1 MVRKKTT
8 RAESELSAFVERL
21 SELEER
27 VRKLEAERNS
37 ALAAAAGVPTVQATA
52 PPASVAVADA
62 HPAAGEEVSEEI
74 LSVISAAVA
83 AFLGLRVRVRQVR
96 LRRSEAW
103 AQQGRVSIM
112 ASHRWAIQ
120 R

>member
-1 MVRKKTT
+1 VARKKTT
-8 RAESELSAFVERL
+8 AGDLGALLARL
-21 SELEER
+21 AELEER
-27 VRKLEAERNS
+27 VKRLEVERDA
-37 ALAAAAGVPTVQATA
+37 ALSAAASLTAAQVPA
-52 PPASVAVADA
+52 PAN
-62 HPAAGEEVSEEI
+62 PAAIAGAQPVAEEEISEEI
-74 LSVISAAVA
+74 LSVIAAAVA
-83 AFLGLRVRVRQVR
+83 AFLGLRARVRQVR

>member
-1 MVRKKTT
+1 M
-8 RAESELSAFVERL
+8 ARL
-21 SELEER
+21 SELEDR
-27 VRKLEAERNS
+27 VRKLEAERDA
-37 ALAAAAGVPTVQATA
+37 ALAAASFAAAPAVKKPAAATIADA
-52 PPASVAVADA
+52 PPGAT
-62 HPAAGEEVSEEI
+62 EEVSEEI

-96 LRRSEAW
+96 LRHSEAW